1 MSHRARRHA
10 HPTHEEAPTP
20 ASGLPVRYGWK
31 GANQTSRPCTLS
43 TPGNAA
49 HFEDRAT
56 LKKRPHTSRAAV
68 SEVLPSQPLTLCFS
82 AEGALL
88 LGSLVQINARLRRQE
103 RHARRTD
110 QALDQHP
117 FVARLLQ
124 HIDLNADDLKTFEAL
139 IVNEVTVSRRRD
151 LTVDGYEYRKL
162 SFIRDGYAVR
172 YKLLRNGKRQILNVL
187 LPGDIVGIP
196 GSFLERAVYS
206 VTAITDVT
214 MNVCSLDSYVQLC
227 YRRPQF
233 GLALT
238 WIAVQEAA
246 IYAEHIIDVGRR
258 TPVERLSHFLLELHE
273 RLHAIGRADKT
284 GFALSFS
291 QEVMAD
297 VLGMSVPHLNRMMQ
311 RLRSEKL
318 IAGSERRVEFGDLG
332 ALQSLAHY
340 QPQTLTPVPTPVTA

>member
-1 MSHRARRHA
+1 MRAG
-10 HPTHEEAPTP
+10 PT
-20 ASGLPVRYGWK
+20 K
-31 GANQTSRPCTLS
+31 
-43 TPGNAA
+43 
-49 HFEDRAT
+49 
-56 LKKRPHTSRAAV
+56 
-68 SEVLPSQPLTLCFS
+68 
-82 AEGALL
+82 
-88 LGSLVQINARLRRQE
+88 
-103 RHARRTD
+103 
-110 QALDQHP
+110 ALDQHP

-139 IVNEVTVSRRRD
+139 IVDEVTVSRRRD
-151 LTVDGYEYRKL
+151 LIVDGYEYRKL

-340 QPQTLTPVPTPVTA
+340 QPQTRTPVPTPVTT